1 MKPVRIFLADLTY
14 DTISLSTEAFPL
26 NIGYVGSYCT
36 NQFGSAVD
44 ITLFKYIE
52 DLETALLQS
61 PPDILGLSNYAWN
74 QRIGLEMFRIFK
86 QKNPHGITVWGGPNF
101 PLDMESQKKFMSDYP
116 EVDIYVPVEGEIG
129 FSNAVERILDA
140 KSKDNLPVIFESP
153 IEGCVT
159 RNKDKELQYSI
170 PTIRIKNLDEIPSP
184 YLNGSMDKFFD
195 GKLSPM
201 LQTNR
206 GCPFSCSYCVDGNDI
221 VRNVNQFSLNRVVN
235 EINYI
240 AKHVPE
246 NTSSMFISDL
256 NFGMMPRDLEICDAI
271 ADVQRKYNF
280 PKQIQATT
288 GKNSKTRVIEAIKR
302 LNGAL
307 RIWMSVQSMDQ
318 EVLANVKRANISVDQ
333 MLALAPTIKEAKLPT
348 VSEVIL
354 GLPGES
360 YQSHIST
367 LRDLVRARMEDIQ
380 IYTCMM
386 LNGAE
391 LNTPEQREKWGLKT
405 KFRMLP
411 RDFVKLHNGK
421 NVMEIEEV
429 IVSTNTMSF
438 DQYVELRTLAFSIFV
453 TNIGTVYDPV
463 IKLLRENDVD
473 VFELFFR
480 TIKKLDRAPISI
492 QKLFESCRRATTKEL
507 WDSPE
512 EIEQFYQREENYQK
526 LLNGEDGINVIQF
539 HHALVISS
547 HARDWTRYI
556 LDIAQEL
563 LQENW
568 KNDDEINQQFKNISN
583 YCYGLCHNLMGSDRM
598 STNPEFVFD
607 YDIIRWL
614 DSEEIPLVQFKLD
627 MKIKLA
633 FRLTKDQYKIVQDK
647 LEIFGDTPVGM
658 GQVIKRIPRKMIWRN
673 PIIENEILAK

>member
-1 MKPVRIFLADLTY
+1 MEPIKIFLADLTY

-26 NIGYVGSYCT
+26 NIGYVGSYCV
-36 NQFGSAVD
+36 NQFGSAVN

-52 DLETALLQS
+52 DLEAAILQN

-74 QRIGLEMFRIFK
+74 HRIGLEMFRIFR
-86 QKNPHGITVWGGPNF
+86 QKNPHGVTIWGGPNF
-101 PLDMESQKKFMSDYP
+101 PLDLESQKKFMVEYP

-129 FSNAVERILDA
+129 FSNAVERIFDA
-140 KSKDNLPVIFESP
+140 RSKNNMSVIFESP
-153 IEGCVT
+153 IEGCIT
-159 RNKDKELQYSI
+159 RNKYKELQYSI
-170 PTIRIKNLDEIPSP
+170 PTIRIKSLDEIPSP

-206 GCPFSCSYCVDGNDI
+206 GCPFSCSYCVDGNDM
-221 VRNVNQFSLNRVVN
+221 VRNVNQFSLERVIN

-318 EVLANVKRANISVDQ
+318 EVLANVRRSNISVDQ

-360 YQSHIST
+360 YQSHINT
-367 LRDLVRARMEDIQ
+367 LRDLVRAKMEDIQ

-391 LNTPEQREKWGLKT
+391 
-405 KFRMLP
+405 
-411 RDFVKLHNGK
+411 
-421 NVMEIEEV
+421 
-429 IVSTNTMSF
+429 
-438 DQYVELRTLAFSIFV
+438 
-453 TNIGTVYDPV
+453 
-463 IKLLRENDVD
+463 
-473 VFELFFR
+473 
-480 TIKKLDRAPISI
+480 
-492 QKLFESCRRATTKEL
+492 
-507 WDSPE
+507 
-512 EIEQFYQREENYQK
+512 
-526 LLNGEDGINVIQF
+526 
-539 HHALVISS
+539 
-547 HARDWTRYI
+547 
-556 LDIAQEL
+556 
-563 LQENW
+563 
-568 KNDDEINQQFKNISN
+568 
-583 YCYGLCHNLMGSDRM
+583 
-598 STNPEFVFD
+598 
-607 YDIIRWL
+607 
-614 DSEEIPLVQFKLD
+614 
-627 MKIKLA
+627 
-633 FRLTKDQYKIVQDK
+633 
-647 LEIFGDTPVGM
+647 
-658 GQVIKRIPRKMIWRN
+658 
-673 PIIENEILAK
+673 